1 MPKQHEDNEDE
12 RQGLNGYRKTDLDLE
27 IERELREMMETGELE
42 KQTESKKFKIFS
54 LLSMIVIAGLA
65 IFRFIHKMM

>member
-1 MPKQHEDNEDE
+1 
-12 RQGLNGYRKTDLDLE
+12 
-27 IERELREMMETGELE
+27 MMETGESE